1 MGFWEAEEKVGRLDL
16 GEEGMALDEHSA
28 VLVVGLGK
36 TGYSIARFL
45 DRLGVR
51 FAITDTRD
59 TPPCLKAFRENFP
72 DAGVFLG
79 GFSKRVFEAAT
90 HLVVSPGVSVHHP
103 LIQAQAQRGVPVLG
117 DVDLFAASTG
127 APILGI
133 TGANGKSTVTTL
145 VGLMAERDGR
155 QVRVGGNLGTPMLD
169 LLDQDADLYVLELS
183 SFQLETAHVLEP
195 LAATVLNISP
205 DHMDRYESIAAYAAA
220 KERIFKGRG
229 LMVLNQDDPEV
240 LAMNQEGRRV
250 AWFSLT
256 NDKADYAVRKIEGV
270 DWLCAH
276 QEPRV
281 KVSEIKLE
289 GRHNLANC
297 LAAMALGDEAGLAP
311 DAMKDVMT
319 SFRGLPHRSEWV
331 ADIDGVRYINDSKAT
346 NVGACMAALAGME
359 RPAVLIAGGD
369 GKGADFRVLRQVV
382 EGKVKAMVLIGR
394 DGPLIEEALKGVV
407 PTRVVTTLQEAVP
420 AARLF
425 AGAGDVVILAPACAS
440 LDQFQDY
447 QARGR
452 AFVEAVGKLKP

>member
-1 MGFWEAEEKVGRLDL
+1 MGFWDAEENMIRLEL
-16 GEEGMALDEHSA
+16 GEDGLVLDQNSA

-51 FAITDTRD
+51 FAITDTRN
-59 TPPCLKAFRENFP
+59 TPPCLNAFRENFP

-79 GFSKRVFEAAT
+79 GFSKTAFEAAT
-90 HLVVSPGVSVHHP
+90 HLVVSPGIAIDHP
-103 LIQAQAQRGVPVLG
+103 LIQAQARRGIPVLG

-145 VGLMAERDGR
+145 VGLMAEHDGR
-155 QVRVGGNLGTPMLD
+155 KVRVGGNLGTPMLD
-169 LLDQDADLYVLELS
+169 LLDQEAELYVLELS

-195 LAATVLNISP
+195 LASTVLNISP
-205 DHMDRYESIAAYAAA
+205 DHMDRYPDIAAYAGA

-229 LMVLNQDDPEV
+229 LMVLNQDDPLVAEMV
-240 LAMNQEGRRV
+240 QEGRRV
-250 AWFSLT
+250 AWFSLE
-256 NDKADYAVRKIEGV
+256 NDQADYAIRNIEGV

-281 KVSEIKLE
+281 KIADIKLE

-331 ADIDGVRYINDSKAT
+331 ADIEGVRYINDSKAT
-346 NVGACMAALAGME
+346 NVGASMAALAGLE

-369 GKGADFRVLRQVV
+369 GKGADFSVLKDVV
-382 EGKVKAMVLIGR
+382 QSKVKAMVLLGR
-394 DGPLIEEALKGVV
+394 DGPLIQEALKDLV
-407 PTRVVTTLQEAVP
+407 PTRVVKTLQEAVP
-420 AARLF
+420 AAQSF
-425 AGAGDVVILAPACAS
+425 ASAGDVVILAPACAS

-452 AFVEAVGKLKP
+452 AFVDAVGKLKP